1 MRALRSGRD
10 NDAAAPPRVI
20 YHALCLQAAH
30 LAVGRVLQSLR
41 CNGDIS
47 RLRPMLCEA
56 GALESVV
63 DYGELKSRQVNR
75 LHGPPERSNRI
86 LRCEIQEGVRPY
98 IRAGVAV
105 ILLPMMAIRGQGSY
119 LRDVL
124 EVQAIHRISPGP
136 A

>member
-1 MRALRSGRD
+1 M
-10 NDAAAPPRVI
+10 I
-20 YHALCLQAAH
+20 LCLQTT
-30 LAVGRVLQSLR
+30 G
-41 CNGDIS
+41 
-47 RLRPMLCEA
+47 CERKFS
-56 GALESVV
+56 GGKL
-63 DYGELKSRQVNR
+63 NR
-75 LHGPPERSNRI
+75 LHGPPERSNRL

-124 EVQAIHRISPGP
+124 EVQAIHRITPGP

>member
-1 MRALRSGRD
+1 MANTFDGAGAVLREARGRSGL
-10 NDAAAPPRVI
+10 AAESRGLL
-20 YHALCLQAAH
+20 YGLH
-30 LAVGRVLQSLR
+30 VGRFAGVVLRWLYF
-41 CNGDIS
+41 
-47 RLRPMLCEA
+47 L
-56 GALESVV
+56 
-63 DYGELKSRQVNR
+63 NR
-75 LHGPPERSNRI
+75 LHGPPERSNRL

-124 EVQAIHRISPGP
+124 EVEAIHRISPGP